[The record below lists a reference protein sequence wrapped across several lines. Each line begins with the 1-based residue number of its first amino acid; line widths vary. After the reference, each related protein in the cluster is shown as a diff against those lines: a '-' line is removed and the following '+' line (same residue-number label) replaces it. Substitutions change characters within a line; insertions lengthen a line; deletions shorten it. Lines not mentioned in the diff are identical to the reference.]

1 MLVNAS
7 FWTNVKRTELY
18 EMMEKSIPEMHVV
31 ISNNDWSEMQR
42 KAQITS
48 QHQNSGF
55 KVDAKLIFK
64 YNG

>member
-1 MLVNAS
+1 LSVNAS

-18 EMMEKSIPEMHVV
+18 EMMDKHIPEMHVTMSD
-31 ISNNDWSEMQR
+31 IDWKEMYS

-48 QHQNSGF
+48 QFQNTDF
-55 KVDAKLIFK
+55 KVNAHLTFK